1 MMNFNRRFKMGIF
14 SWIGGN
20 NEDDIIVTTGRS
32 KGKGKH
38 LTNITVGDI
47 RRRRAVD
54 KNGFEN
60 KVVIFLTKTKR
71 SN

>member
-1 MMNFNRRFKMGIF
+1 MGIF

-32 KGKGKH
+32 KGKGKPV
-38 LTNITVGDI
+38 TNITVGDI